1 MLRIFAFVAFLALTA
16 TIATGVFEAHAQTP
30 AMERCVAACKA
41 QGGKRCDRYCERA
54 RATR

>member
-1 MLRIFAFVAFLALTA
+1 MLRTFTLVAILAFAG
-16 TIATGVFEAHAQTP
+16 TIATGAFEVQAQTS

-41 QGGKRCDRYCERA
+41 QNGKRCDSYCEHA

>member
-41 QGGKRCDRYCERA
+41 QGGKRCDSYCERA

>member
-1 MLRIFAFVAFLALTA
+1 MFRISALMAFLALTA
-16 TIATGVFEAHAQTP
+16 TIATGVFEARAQTP

-41 QGGKRCDRYCERA
+41 QGGKRCDSYCEHA